1 MHVRTIEM
9 TEAQRRALTC
19 VAAKHD
25 TSVQQIIGSAIN
37 AVISAEMENDRI
49 LALAIA
55 KSIGV
60 TWEQLAQLKVLDDVN
75 AGAAL
80 ATA

>member
-1 MHVRTIEM
+1 M